1 MMKNSEVAKDF
12 AFGLES
18 RAGNF
23 FSTGDKAFS
32 YDTIIAQRI
41 DGVVYINNTYYSNT
55 TSRHRGLIR
64 RAFDSDQ
71 KIITL
76 EDIPIGTHDLRPYIK

>member
-41 DGVVYINNTYYSNT
+41 DRVVYLNGTYYSNT
-55 TSRHRGLIR
+55 TSRHRNLIKQ
-64 RAFDSDQ
+64 AFGSGQ
-71 KIITL
+71 KIVTL
-76 EDIPIGTHDLRPYIK
+76 EDIPIGADDLRPYIK